1 MQESSSSLKKKVKPI
16 ESIEYFLPV
25 KIDNKIYFS
34 GHDFCEITGLSY
46 SRLGD
51 LMNTE
56 NPLTRIESIRHAGKA
71 YIPVEE
77 VQKYFIRQGFRAAKL
92 MGVFNDT
99 TTASSG
105 NSVSEI
111 QGQQ

>member
-1 MQESSSSLKKKVKPI
+1 MPEFNSSLKKRVKPT
-16 ESIEYFLPV
+16 ESIEYLVPQ
-25 KIDNKIYFS
+25 KINSVLCFS

-51 LMNTE
+51 LMNSN
-56 NPLTRIESIRHAGKA
+56 NPLNRIESVRHAGKA

-77 VQKYFIRQGFRAAKL
+77 IKKYFIRQGFRAAKL

-99 TTASSG
+99 TTAASG
-105 NSVSEI
+105 NGVSEI
-111 QGQQ
+111 QK

>member
-1 MQESSSSLKKKVKPI
+1 MPESNSSLKKKVKPT
-16 ESIEYFLPV
+16 ESIEYLVPLRINSVLCFA
-25 KIDNKIYFS
+25 

-51 LMNTE
+51 LMNSG
-56 NPLTRIESIRHAGKA
+56 NPLNRIESVRYAGKA

-77 VQKYFIRQGFRAAKL
+77 IKKYFIRQGFRAAKL

-99 TTASSG
+99 TTAASG
-105 NSVSEI
+105 NGVSEI
-111 QGQQ
+111 QE

>member
-1 MQESSSSLKKKVKPI
+1 MQESNSSLKKKVKPT
-16 ESIEYFLPV
+16 ESIEYLLPL
-25 KIDNKIYFS
+25 KINNVLCFA

-51 LMNTE
+51 LMNSK
-56 NPLTRIESIRHAGKA
+56 NPLNRIESIRHAGKA

-77 VQKYFIRQGFRAAKL
+77 IKKYFIRQGFRAAKL

-99 TTASSG
+99 TASASG
-105 NSVSEI
+105 NSVPEI
-111 QGQQ
+111 QE

>member
-1 MQESSSSLKKKVKPI
+1 MQEFNSSLKKKVKPT
-16 ESIEYFLPV
+16 ESIEYLLPV
-25 KIDNKIYFS
+25 KIDNKLFFS

-51 LMNTE
+51 LMNSE
-56 NPLTRIESIRHAGKA
+56 NPLNRIDSIRHAGKA

-77 VQKYFIRQGFRAAKL
+77 LKKYFIRQGFRAAKL

-99 TTASSG
+99 TATASRD
-105 NSVSEI
+105 SVSEI
-111 QGQQ
+111 QE